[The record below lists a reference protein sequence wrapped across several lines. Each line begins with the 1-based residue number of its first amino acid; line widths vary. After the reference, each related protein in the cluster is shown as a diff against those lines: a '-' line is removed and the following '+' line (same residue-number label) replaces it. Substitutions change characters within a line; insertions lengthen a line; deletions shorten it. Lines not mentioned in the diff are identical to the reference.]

1 MHNIFKNSPCLRTPI
16 GLSQYL
22 TTYGIASF
30 VCCNGEYIDTY
41 LNITDGAKQ
50 LHAFALRLE
59 FSSVYA

>member
-1 MHNIFKNSPCLRTPI
+1 MHNTFKNSPCLRAPI

-22 TTYGIASF
+22 AIYGIASF

-41 LNITDGAKQ
+41 LYITDGAKQ

-59 FSSVYA
+59 PSSVYA